1 MFGNELPRW
10 TSPPTLLHQGIV
22 CVCVVGFLILPSPSL
37 IVLGRGGG
45 GDTRVNMNASCPVLG
60 GDQGRE
66 LLSVLPESPVRDTGD
81 PRLDK
86 CRPLRLKITHSR
98 SCSEEKACGLLD
110 SPQP

>member
-1 MFGNELPRW
+1 VDLAPYASTPGY
-10 TSPPTLLHQGIV
+10 
-22 CVCVVGFLILPSPSL
+22 CVCLCGGVFDSPQPISNCPWA
-37 IVLGRGGG
+37 GGG
-45 GDTRVNMNASCPVLG
+45 GDTRVTLHASCPVLG